1 MFHRSVLLRS
11 TRIALILATALFA
24 FKAMPAAAGENK
36 GTITAAKGTVTV
48 KYAYFVKG
56 PDSLDPKKIIRKI
69 ILTDQDLGAK
79 ITACTTMS
87 CADSDLTSGL
97 TVDLDGGPRLNFWM
111 VMNGGLVQ
119 HSGTVEATALK
130 LTADEAKR
138 LAGKLSFDKT
148 TSGGPKVDADFD
160 ATLLKEFT
168 QAR

>member
-1 MFHRSVLLRS
+1 MFRRSVLAF
-11 TRIALILATALFA
+11 ICATALFA
-24 FKAMPAAAGENK
+24 IKITPSVAGETK
-36 GTITAAKGTVTV
+36 GTITAAKGTVTI
-48 KYAYFVKG
+48 KYAYLVKG

-79 ITACTTMS
+79 IAACTTMS

-111 VMNGGLVQ
+111 VMNGGMVQ
-119 HSGTVEATALK
+119 HSGTEETTALK

-148 TSGGPKVDADFD
+148 SSGGPKVGADFD
-160 ATLLKEFT
+160 ATLVKEFT
-168 QAR
+168 KAR

>member
-1 MFHRSVLLRS
+1 MFRRSVLIRS
-11 TRIALILATALFA
+11 TRIAFICAAVLFTLKATSF
-24 FKAMPAAAGENK
+24 AAGETK
-36 GTITAAKGTVTV
+36 GTITASKGTVTL

-79 ITACTTMS
+79 IAACTTMS
-87 CADSDLTSGL
+87 CADRDLTSGL

-119 HSGTVEATALK
+119 HSGTEETAALK

-160 ATLLKEFT
+160 AALLKEFT